1 MSYATM
7 DHAGWV
13 QSNIAAWQRNSTKK
27 RRKDLAKG
35 WDAAPEM
42 LNHFQRN
49 VFDILG
55 MTFGGIYNA
64 PIAWDAVQW
73 KGWGRDGI
81 FIPVGPRRSI
91 ATFDYACLT
100 RLVFLCHESRIRC
113 EIRPHGLNY
122 LGLSFFQREA
132 TGGMGR
138 RHPNLDEA
146 VADFRAYLSAEHPII
161 YRAPETAEAA
171 E

>member
-13 QSNIAAWQRNSTKK
+13 QNNIGYARSGKK
-27 RRKDLAKG
+27 RRDDLAKG
-35 WDAAPEM
+35 WDAVPDV
-42 LNHFQRN
+42 LNTFQRN

-73 KGWGRDGI
+73 KGWAQGI
-81 FIPVGPRRSI
+81 FIPIGRGRSVS
-91 ATFDYACLT
+91 TFDYADLT

-113 EIRPHGLNY
+113 EIRPHGFAY
-122 LGLSFFQREA
+122 LGLAFFQREA
-132 TGGMGR
+132 TGSMGQ

-146 VADFRAYLSAEHPII
+146 VADFRAYLPADHPII

-171 E
+171 Q